1 VGTAGERSP
10 RVPAAPQPVAV
21 PRVAVIGADLMLAS
35 RVTTALGAAG
45 HEVEQSGSLPDRLD
59 GVDLVIADLDSVE
72 PEPLGSLEQPVLGFY
87 RHTDTA
93 TKERADAAGLDL
105 AVPRS
110 RMVRELPELAAR
122 LLAD

>member
-1 VGTAGERSP
+1 M
-10 RVPAAPQPVAV
+10 

-35 RVTTALGAAG
+35 RVTTALDAAG
-45 HEVEQSGSLPDRLD
+45 HEVEQSGSLPDHLD
-59 GVDLVIADLDSVE
+59 GIDLVVADLDSVE
-72 PEPLGSLEQPVLGFY
+72 PERLGSLEQPVLGFY
-87 RHTDTA
+87 RHTDTP

>member
-1 VGTAGERSP
+1 MGTAGERSP
-10 RVPAAPQPVAV
+10 RVPAAPQPLV

-35 RVTTALGAAG
+35 RVTTALDTAG

-59 GVDLVIADLDSVE
+59 GIDLVIADLDSVE
-72 PEPLGSLEQPVLGFY
+72 PERLGSLEQPVLGFY